1 MIDEILP
8 PQVMSVARTDDVT
21 VPDLF
26 PEEEAL
32 IERAVLKRRLEF
44 TTARH
49 CARRALARLGL
60 PPAPL
65 LRDERGAPRWP
76 EGTVGSMTH
85 CDGFRAAAVARRS
98 EIATLGIDAEPH
110 GELPDGVREVVT
122 VNGELALLE
131 RLAADHPEI
140 HWDRLLFSAKESVYK
155 AWYPVTK
162 RWLDFTE
169 AELTIDVPGRGFTAR
184 LLVPGFELPGH
195 GTVKEFDG
203 RWTVRDGLVMTSVV
217 IPAG

>member
-21 VPDLF
+21 VSDLF

-32 IERAVLKRRLEF
+32 VERAVLKRRLEF

-49 CARRALARLGL
+49 CARRALARIGL

-76 EGTVGSMTH
+76 DGTVGSMTH
-85 CDGFRAAAVARRS
+85 CDGFRAAAVARRG

-110 GELPDGVREVVT
+110 GELPEGVREVVT
-122 VNGELALLE
+122 VNGEPALLK
-131 RLAADHPEI
+131 RLAGDHPEI

-169 AELTIDVPGRGFTAR
+169 AELSIDVPGGGFTAR
-184 LLVPGFELPGH
+184 FLVPGFELPGH

-203 RWTVRDGLVMTSVV
+203 RWMVRDGLVMTSVV
-217 IPAG
+217 LAAR

>member
-8 PQVMSVARTDDVT
+8 PQVMSVARTDDAV

-32 IERAVLKRRLEF
+32 VERAVLKRRLEF

-49 CARRALARLGL
+49 CARRALARLGH

-65 LRDERGAPRWP
+65 LRDERGAPGWP
-76 EGTVGSMTH
+76 DGTVGSMTH

-110 GELPDGVREVVT
+110 GELPEGVGEAVT
-122 VNGELALLE
+122 VNGELAMLE
-131 RLAADHPEI
+131 RLANTHPEI

-169 AELTIDVPGRGFTAR
+169 AELTIDAAGGGFTAS

-195 GTVKEFDG
+195 GTVKEFAG
-203 RWTVRDGLVMTSVV
+203 RWMVRDGLVLTSVV
-217 IPAG
+217 IAAR